1 MNFYL
6 LILAMVALALA
17 APLSAPEDF
26 SLQSTWEVRSRYSE

>member
-6 LILAMVALALA
+6 LLAVVALALA